1 MEATPGNGRR
11 FALRV
16 PRSAS
21 CSSLDRQ
28 GMEHH
33 TDACLHLERLP
44 RPELITRP
52 VAKLLTRIA
61 RDPEVR
67 FLLIFGSRA
76 VGDADER
83 SDVDVSVSAP
93 SISRAR
99 WLEMQKL
106 AEEAPTLLR
115 ISLVHFESS
124 PPELQRRNLEEGVVV
139 YE

>member
-1 MEATPGNGRR
+1 
-11 FALRV
+11 
-16 PRSAS
+16 
-21 CSSLDRQ
+21 
-28 GMEHH
+28 MEHH